1 MVVGEAQI
9 LAQLRAAY
17 TKASEHGKVGSVLH
31 ELAQQALRVGK
42 RMHCETGIDAAGRSL
57 VSEALAE
64 AATALGGAYA
74 KGATRAV
81 RARLRGR
88 VSAQRP
94 RPPGPGTSRADDR
107 GRRRPACLRDLI
119 TSGRAPDPAH
129 SSRVHWPW
137 CGRTAGCSQPAI
149 EAVTAGLFDLDRC
162 RPTPRRSRKEWSR
175 RLGVFLRERAERT
188 GESLVAVDPAP

>member
-64 AATALGGAYA
+64 AATALGGA
-74 KGATRAV
+74 
-81 RARLRGR
+81 
-88 VSAQRP
+88 
-94 RPPGPGTSRADDR
+94 
-107 GRRRPACLRDLI
+107 
-119 TSGRAPDPAH
+119 
-129 SSRVHWPW
+129 
-137 CGRTAGCSQPAI
+137 
-149 EAVTAGLFDLDRC
+149 
-162 RPTPRRSRKEWSR
+162 
-175 RLGVFLRERAERT
+175 
-188 GESLVAVDPAP
+188 